1 MSAHF
6 QDMALHAKKQQSLS
20 NVKFTLV
27 PGTEVKKPARKAMR
41 FNSGL
46 WSASHDNSISFA
58 LGEEIP
64 ESAASRNED
73 EGRLF
78 SYLCD
83 VLSEKGQPREDLFP
97 S

>member
-1 MSAHF
+1 LEAAIFSEMSAHF

-46 WSASHDNSISFA
+46 
-58 LGEEIP
+58 
-64 ESAASRNED
+64 
-73 EGRLF
+73 
-78 SYLCD
+78 
-83 VLSEKGQPREDLFP
+83 
-97 S
+97 